1 MADHE
6 TLVGKYFRLNEHFAK
21 FPDSVDWEAKNQHY
35 HAGAYDSDNALDFD
49 KCFRVMAAGQMG
61 DQHDQYIGKAYQDE
75 HNDPKYINASQSI
88 LGSFASLSRVIA
100 KGQFEHE
107 GYS

>member
-1 MADHE
+1 
-6 TLVGKYFRLNEHFAK
+6 
-21 FPDSVDWEAKNQHY
+21 
-35 HAGAYDSDNALDFD
+35 
-49 KCFRVMAAGQMG
+49 MAAGQMG

-75 HNDPKYINASQSI
+75 HNGPKYINASQSI